1 MCAFI
6 LPKPVEAQGKN
17 FTNKFQ
23 AVTVQKVRPFLN
35 FYFWHKNSLSFWYSR
50 HKYWWL
56 KLNPGLPR
64 EKPSILQAI
73 KVPSIVMACYRSFG
87 NYIFLLKVVNVKVY
101 LVILYVI

>member
-35 FYFWHKNSLSFWYSR
+35 YYFWHKT
-50 HKYWWL
+50 
-56 KLNPGLPR
+56 
-64 EKPSILQAI
+64 
-73 KVPSIVMACYRSFG
+73 
-87 NYIFLLKVVNVKVY
+87 VY
-101 LVILYVI
+101 LFGTVVISIGG